1 MKIYNRK
8 FNNKIIKFKI
18 LLKNSKNRNEN
29 EIYQSTVAIHAPGIT
44 FYPSL
49 HNSFIIP
56 LF

>member
-1 MKIYNRK
+1 MTYNRK
-8 FNNKIIKFKI
+8 INNKIIKFKI
-18 LLKNSKNRNEN
+18 PLKNNKNKNEN
-29 EIYQSTVAIHAPGIT
+29 EICHSTVAIHAPGIT